1 MRLPPATFESQVTEM
16 LEEQLAQTDYRLK
29 VQAKQFWDFL
39 AGLQD
44 VRRGVREAR
53 HKSAP

>member
-1 MRLPPATFESQVTEM
+1 
-16 LEEQLAQTDYRLK
+16 
-29 VQAKQFWDFL
+29 VQAKQFWKFIS
-39 AGLQD
+39 GLQE